1 MPSVSAPF
9 RIWSYCSMATLR
21 PKLVE
26 AGCEFV
32 QEPAAETGE
41 VREVTET
48 GLKVMVLP
56 GCAVRVALRAGESED
71 AARTRVYAIVKACEA
86 EQDAREE
93 AEAERKADARL
104 SKVLNHAIK
113 VLWVLQRPNKP
124 DDEMVTLELRRPS
137 PREKRRFADATGAV
151 RTYEAADIAE
161 SRDAHVKYRVTA
173 HLR

>member
-1 MPSVSAPF
+1 
-9 RIWSYCSMATLR
+9 MATLR

-32 QEPAAETGE
+32 QEPEVDEGE
-41 VREVTET
+41 VREVTDT

-56 GCAVRVALRAGESED
+56 ACMLRVALRAGETEE
-71 AARTRVYAIVKACEA
+71 AARARVYAIVKACEA
-86 EQDAREE
+86 EQDAREQ

-113 VLWVLQRPNKP
+113 VLWVLQRPDKP
-124 DDEMVTLELRRPS
+124 DDEVVTLELRRPS
-137 PREKRRFADATGAV
+137 PREKRRFEDSSGAV
-151 RTYEAADIAE
+151 LAYEAADIAE